1 MVPLGTLS
9 EMLLHEPAFYRQDA
23 TWRVHKQPVWGDFAT
38 QALYAFL
45 KKSGGSHSITSLH
58 EHLKN
63 LDPRRTKNLSA
74 EELTQF
80 LIRAP
85 TFQTAP
91 DGSWTLS
98 EKPRGTAPR
107 TARATASPTR
117 SNPRRREQGI
127 ALSSLASPPQ
137 AVRPAK
143 TPTQGAQPGVPEH
156 QRYTGLDPELVRRSR
171 ALPLAESPARRT
183 TRAALVLAA
192 CLCGLRAG
200 WENGLGI
207 GGDTAT
213 PMGSP
218 LALLLTAI
226 IVVLFL
232 AGHVALIRAASAHVM
247 PPSEPPRT
255 VIPLDFHTREPARTV
270 HDIAYNCVI
279 CGRALTNPQSQR
291 QRVGSTC
298 VKTHGPRY
306 KMVANPVHGQWTR
319 HKALALKAQV
329 EAQEVADEA
338 HLDML
343 QLHEEDLKNWIDY
356 RESEAGVAAHSTY
369 ARRST
374 FIYLPVAVA
383 TAACLSYLVGSFYH
397 VA

>member
-1 MVPLGTLS
+1 MRATLPSLPEVVHEILLMRRDGLTTIEIQDRVLAQERIRVSLGALS

-23 TWRVHKQPVWGDFAT
+23 TWRVHKLA
-38 QALYAFL
+38 
-45 KKSGGSHSITSLH
+45 
-58 EHLKN
+58 
-63 LDPRRTKNLSA
+63 
-74 EELTQF
+74 
-80 LIRAP
+80 
-85 TFQTAP
+85 
-91 DGSWTLS
+91 
-98 EKPRGTAPR
+98 EKPRGTAPG
-107 TARATASPTR
+107 TARGAARGTASPTR
-117 SNPRRREQGI
+117 STPRPREQGI
-127 ALSSLASPPQ
+127 ALSSPASPPEP
-137 AVRPAK
+137 VRPAK
-143 TPTQGAQPGVPEH
+143 PPAQGPQPGVPERP
-156 QRYTGLDPELVRRSR
+156 RYTGLDAELVRRSR

-183 TRAALVLAA
+183 TRAALVLTA

-232 AGHVALIRAASAHVM
+232 AGHAALIRSVSAHVT